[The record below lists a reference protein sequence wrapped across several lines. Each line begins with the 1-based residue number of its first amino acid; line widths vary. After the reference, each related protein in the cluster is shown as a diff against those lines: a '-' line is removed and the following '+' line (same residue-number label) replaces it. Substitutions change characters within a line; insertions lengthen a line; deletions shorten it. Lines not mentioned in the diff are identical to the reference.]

1 MKAVACVTLRANETM
16 LEAVDDLR
24 ASANTAY
31 PLTQPLPAGAFGVFG
46 PTVAFGTAAYAS
58 ADARAISATIAA
70 PADPIPGWRLRGSLW
85 PGERY
90 IVRIPTHWNGRLV
103 VAGTPAQRSEFAND
117 LIFSDPL
124 LARGYAYV
132 CGNKSQ
138 GESQIILSGTSR
150 LEVDGVV
157 MPRFFIPGDLGVS
170 FWQHAPG
177 NTFARWMDEFFA
189 ITQRA
194 QEAIEEVHHRPPDAV
209 YAIGLS
215 NGANQVRFA
224 LERSDRYDGGLSWN
238 GVLWTKEYNLLR
250 QLPQAVLAMES
261 AEPEYLEELGF
272 PPDVFGEDGSSLY
285 ARNLATYWGVT
296 AWLHAMLFDPQT
308 STAYGDVTSPQA
320 AEVWNANIGSWRIDR
335 SPKIL
340 ERIGGYA
347 HTGAIRAK
355 MIDIAS
361 EYDHLLPPKMHFYP
375 YAELV
380 AQAGRAAMYR
390 SELIPNAQHVDSW
403 SEDPNF
409 PKMRPAHPRV
419 LAAFDELV
427 RWVEG

>member
-1 MKAVACVTLRANETM
+1 M

-24 ASANTAY
+24 ASANEPY
-31 PLTQPLPAGAFGVFG
+31 PLTQALPAGAFGVFG
-46 PTVAFGTAAYAS
+46 PEIAFGTAAYAA
-58 ADARAISATIAA
+58 ADARAISATLVP
-70 PADPIPGWRLRGSLW
+70 PADPIPGWRLSGSLW

-90 IVRIPTHWNGRLV
+90 VARIPRKWNGRLV
-103 VAGTPAQRSEFAND
+103 VAGTPSQRSEFAND

-138 GESQIILSGTSR
+138 GESHVILSGTSQ
-150 LEVDGVV
+150 LEIDGVV

-177 NTFARWMDEFFA
+177 NTFERWMDEFFA
-189 ITQRA
+189 ITERA
-194 QEAIEEVHHRPPDAV
+194 QEAIEEVHHRAPESV

-238 GVLWTKEYNLLR
+238 GVLWTKEHNLLR
-250 QLPQAVLAMES
+250 QLPQAVEAMES
-261 AEPEYLEELGF
+261 GGPGRLEALGF
-272 PPDVFGEDGSSLY
+272 PPNVAGVDGGSLY
-285 ARNLATYWGVT
+285 AKNCAVYWVLT

-308 STAYGDVTSPQA
+308 STAYGDVKIPEP
-320 AEVWNANIGSWRIDR
+320 AEAWNGKIGSWRVDR
-335 SPKIL
+335 SPAIL
-340 ERIGGYA
+340 ERVGAYA

-375 YAELV
+375 YREMV
-380 AQAGRAAMYR
+380 ERAGRAVMYR

-403 SEDPNF
+403 SEDPNY
-409 PKMRPAHPRV
+409 PGMRPAHARV